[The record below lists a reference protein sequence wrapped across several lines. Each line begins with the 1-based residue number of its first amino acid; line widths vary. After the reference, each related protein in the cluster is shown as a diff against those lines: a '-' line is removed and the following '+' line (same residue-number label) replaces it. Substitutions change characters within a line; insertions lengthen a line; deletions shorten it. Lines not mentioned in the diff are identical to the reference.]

1 MPNDR
6 SKSRR
11 LKSLRLVAI
20 VFGTT
25 ALLYTLVGFL
35 LVPPI
40 VKGVLEKK
48 LPQVL
53 KRQVRIEKIRLNPF
67 ALSATVEGLAI
78 AQKKGSGDFVSFNRF
93 HVNLACLSLVKQALI
108 IQSVS
113 LNGLTFD
120 FSRVDNTSFSFSD
133 LLPAP
138 GEEKPRQEEK
148 KSGDFLFSINN
159 IEITEGK
166 ILYHDMP
173 RGIGHR
179 VEELELAIPWI
190 SNFPTHIESHVLP
203 KFSAFVDGRP
213 ISLSGQTKPF
223 ADSQATE
230 LELKLNGLN
239 LPEYLTY
246 VSNPTK
252 LRLKSARLALDTKL
266 SYRLE
271 SDKTPRLFLSGSAT
285 LTEVDVTDESG
296 RSCLRLPFATVFW
309 KNSNL
314 LSKKIRLAGVL
325 VDSPKLELIRL
336 ANGEIQPLALLSSL
350 GGEAPEAPAQA
361 SDSKENA
368 TEPVR
373 VTIDHFRL
381 DNGSLTFID
390 QALTTPTTTRIGNLN
405 LAANDLSTIPGTTA
419 ETAIFLTL
427 NQTGRISGNG
437 SLTLEPLLLKT
448 TLDIQSLQLRDFQPY
463 IAEQAKIN
471 LSDGAF
477 ALKGNLSVK
486 TTAEATPEIS
496 FSGKTSIAGLAT
508 SDTVIGDDLL
518 KWKDLQFNGIEFS
531 SRSSELGI
539 AEIRLMDIYANVLVN
554 KDGTTNLAS
563 LAKTPQPG
571 YEETAAPA
579 EQPAKQPVDQP
590 AGKISEEP
598 SQAASPIKMTIGQIV
613 IHNGQLQ
620 FWDRSLKPY
629 YGANLE
635 QLNGTIKGLSS
646 NPESLAVVNLAALL
660 DKQAPLTIS
669 GKVNPLSPEAFADI
683 EVQFKDF
690 NLSLLSPY
698 TGKYA
703 GYETDKGKLQF
714 DLQYKIRGNQL
725 ESSNKLLLDQFTFGR
740 HVDSPDAT
748 NLPVKLALAL
758 LKDRKGEISLD
769 LPVTGDL
776 DDPKFS
782 VGKVVLQVLVN
793 LISKAAT
800 SPFSLL
806 GSLIPEGVDLQYI
819 QFEPG
824 GANLT
829 AMALEQLA
837 IVSKVLT
844 ERPGLEM
851 DICARVD
858 RKLDSREL
866 AQMRLKQLVEQ
877 ERLRNGVNANNGVIG
892 EAEYAGYL
900 KLAYQ
905 QALLNAPTPST
916 PEAVPTLPASE
927 SVTVPMMEEF
937 ILSGIKIGDSA
948 LRGLAVE
955 RANNVLGY
963 LVESG
968 KIEPGRLFVIEPQLG
983 EPTEPKEPKSQ
994 ALVELRIK

>member
-1 MPNDR
+1 V
-6 SKSRR
+6 KA
-11 LKSLRLVAI
+11 LRIVAI
-20 VFGTT
+20 VFGIA

-35 LVPPI
+35 IAPSIL
-40 VKGVLEKK
+40 KGILEKK

-53 KRQVRIEKIRLNPF
+53 KRQVRIEKLRLNPF
-67 ALSATVEGLAI
+67 ALSATVEGLGI
-78 AQKKGSGDFVSFNRF
+78 AQKEAAGSFVSFNRF
-93 HVNLACLSLVKQALI
+93 YVDLACLSLVKRALI

-113 LNGLTFD
+113 LDGLAVD
-120 FSRVDNTSFSFSD
+120 FSRVDNTTFSFSD
-133 LLPAP
+133 LLPTP
-138 GEEKPRQEEK
+138 GERKPEPEQKE
-148 KSGDFLFSINN
+148 SGEFLFSINN
-159 IEITEGK
+159 IQITGGT
-166 ILYHDMP
+166 IQYYDMP
-173 RGIGHR
+173 RGISHR
-179 VEELELAIPWI
+179 VEELELTIPWLC
-190 SNFPTHIESHVLP
+190 NFPALVESHVQP
-203 KFSAFVDGRP
+203 KFSALVDGRP
-213 ISLSGQTKPF
+213 ISLSGMIKPF
-223 ADSQATE
+223 ADSQAAE
-230 LELKLNGLN
+230 VELKLKGLN
-239 LPEYLTY
+239 LPEYLPY

-252 LRLKSARLALDTKL
+252 LRLKSARLDLDTKL
-266 SYRLE
+266 SYLLE
-271 SDKTPRLFLSGSAT
+271 TDKTPRLLLSGSAT

-296 RSCLRLPFATVFW
+296 RSYLRLPFATVFW
-309 KNSNL
+309 ENSNL
-314 LSKKIRLAGVL
+314 LSKTIWLAGVL

-336 ANGEIQPLALLSSL
+336 ANGEIQPLALLSTSDD
-350 GGEAPEAPAQA
+350 EASVASAQG
-361 SDSKENA
+361 SEPSGSA
-368 TEPVR
+368 TDPVR
-373 VTIDHFRL
+373 VTIERFRL
-381 DNGSLTFID
+381 EKGSVAFID
-390 QALTTPTTTRIGNLN
+390 QALATPTTTRIGNLT
-405 LAANDLSTIPGTTA
+405 LAANDLSTIPGTTG

-437 SLTLEPLLLKT
+437 SLTLDPLLVKT
-448 TLDIQSLQLRDFQPY
+448 TLDIHSLQLRDFQPY
-463 IAEQAKIN
+463 ITEQAKIN
-471 LSDGAF
+471 LTDGSF

-486 TTAEATPEIS
+486 TPAEATPDIS
-496 FSGKTSIAGLAT
+496 FSGETSIAGLAI

-531 SRSSELGI
+531 SSSSELGI
-539 AEIRLMDIYANVLVN
+539 AEIRLEDIYANILVN

-571 YEETAAPA
+571 SEETEAPA
-579 EQPAKQPVDQP
+579 EKPANKPVDHP

-598 SQAASPIKMTIGQIV
+598 SRAASPIKMTIGQIV
-613 IHNGQLQ
+613 FHNGQLQ

-635 QLNGTIKGLSS
+635 QLNGTIEGLSS

-669 GKVNPLSPEAFADI
+669 GKVNPLSPEAFADV

-714 DLQYKIRGNQL
+714 DLRYKIRGSQL

-748 NLPVKLALAL
+748 SLPVKLALAL

-824 GANLT
+824 KANLT
-829 AMALEQLA
+829 AKALEQLA